1 VAIKNLKLKTKTT
14 YACHVIKN
22 EDSMSSWQLRGVIE
36 RIFTLRE
43 GINNIFFT
51 RGKEKLAY
59 FAGGKTYLP

>member
-1 VAIKNLKLKTKTT
+1 
-14 YACHVIKN
+14 
-22 EDSMSSWQLRGVIE
+22 MSSWQLRGVIE

-43 GINNIFFT
+43 GINNNFFT